1 MENSK
6 LNHKDNKD
14 NNDGFAKAIKFV
26 KEHMRYFVAGTL
38 FVVLV
43 LVLVKCAEPKMR
55 TGGGGAEGT
64 EAVST
69 VEESYQV
76 DAFAEVNAL
85 ISQYYTAYAAGDVAT
100 LNTLATPISANE
112 QSYISLFSQ
121 YVDEYRDIKCY
132 TKSGLDANSY
142 MVSVSIQIKFAGVE
156 TTAPGLD
163 FFYVRTNDAGA
174 LYIDNLYSQYN
185 LTNQENAL
193 DTSVQSLIYEFEN
206 ATDVI
211 ALQNEVENQYQTALE
226 ADAGLTE
233 MLQTTIPNAITEW
246 VTLITAQNAQAQGT
260 ETPVETPETPAETPE
275 QNTETVPE
283 STETPAAT
291 EQLATTD
298 IVNVREQAD
307 TSSQRV
313 ATLEKGVVVTRTGIE
328 GDWSAITYNG
338 ITGYIK
344 NEYLSYDTTAPVAD
358 EIAEGGDTNTADSES
373 TGNESVES
381 ESADNSGTDE
391 PVVSIAEGTKV
402 TLQESVNV
410 RSGMSETSDKIG
422 TAYAGETV
430 TVVMSYAEGWTKV
443 TWNGK
448 TGYIKSS
455 LLQ

>member
-14 NNDGFAKAIKFV
+14 NNDSFAKAIKFV

-38 FVVLV
+38 FIVLV

-64 EAVST
+64 EAVSM
-69 VEESYQV
+69 VEEPYQV
-76 DAFAEVNAL
+76 DAFAEVNTL

-206 ATDVI
+206 AADVI
-211 ALQNEVENQYQTALE
+211 ALQDEVEDLYKTALE

-260 ETPVETPETPAETPE
+260 ETLEEPTETPEETPE
-275 QNTETVPE
+275 QTTETLPE

-298 IVNVREQAD
+298 KVNVREAAD
-307 TSSQRV
+307 TSSQRI
-313 ATLEKGVVVTRTGIE
+313 ATLEKGVVVTRTGVE
-328 GDWSAITYNG
+328 GDWSAITYDG

-344 NEYLSYDTTAPVAD
+344 NEYLSYDTTAPAAD
-358 EIAEGGDTNTADSES
+358 EIIEGGNTNTADSES
-373 TGNESVES
+373 TDNESVEN
-381 ESADNSGTDE
+381 ESTDNSANDE

-402 TLQESVNV
+402 TLKESVNV

-443 TWNGK
+443 TWNSK

-455 LLQ
+455 LLK

>member
-6 LNHKDNKD
+6 LNHKDNND
-14 NNDGFAKAIKFV
+14 NNDSFAKAIKFV

-55 TGGGGAEGT
+55 TGGGGPEGT
-64 EAVST
+64 EAVSV
-69 VEESYQV
+69 VEEPYQV
-76 DAFAEVNAL
+76 DAFEEVNTL

-100 LNTLATPISANE
+100 LNMLATPISANE

-206 ATDVI
+206 ASDVI
-211 ALQNEVENQYQTALE
+211 ALQDEVENQYKTALE

-260 ETPVETPETPAETPE
+260 ETPTETTETPEETPE
-275 QNTETVPE
+275 QNTETAPE

-298 IVNVREQAD
+298 KVNVREAAD
-307 TSSQRV
+307 TSSQRI
-313 ATLEKGVVVTRTGIE
+313 ATLEKGVVVTRTGVE

-344 NEYLSYDTTAPVAD
+344 NEYLSYDTTAPAAD
-358 EIAEGGDTNTADSES
+358 EIIESGNTNTADSES
-373 TGNESVES
+373 TGNESVEN
-381 ESADNSGTDE
+381 ESTDNSTADE

-422 TAYAGETV
+422 TAYAGEIV

-455 LLQ
+455 LLK

>member
-6 LNHKDNKD
+6 LNHKDNND
-14 NNDGFAKAIKFV
+14 NNDSFAKAIKFV

-55 TGGGGAEGT
+55 TGGGGPEGT
-64 EAVST
+64 EAVSV
-69 VEESYQV
+69 VEEPYQV

-206 ATDVI
+206 AADVI
-211 ALQNEVENQYQTALE
+211 ALQDEVEDQYKTALE

-260 ETPVETPETPAETPE
+260 ETLEEPTETPEETPE
-275 QNTETVPE
+275 QTTETLPE

-298 IVNVREQAD
+298 KVNVREAAD
-307 TSSQRV
+307 TSSQRI
-313 ATLEKGVVVTRTGIE
+313 ATLEKGVVVTRTGVE

-344 NEYLSYDTTAPVAD
+344 NEYLSYDTTAPAAD
-358 EIAEGGDTNTADSES
+358 EIIESGNTNTADSES
-373 TGNESVES
+373 TGNESVEN
-381 ESADNSGTDE
+381 ESTDNSTADE

-443 TWNGK
+443 TWNSK

-455 LLQ
+455 LLK